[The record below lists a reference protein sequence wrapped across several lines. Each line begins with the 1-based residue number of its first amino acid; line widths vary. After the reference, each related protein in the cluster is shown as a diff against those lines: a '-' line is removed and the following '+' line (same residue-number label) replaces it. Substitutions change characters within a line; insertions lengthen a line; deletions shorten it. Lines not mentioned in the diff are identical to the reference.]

1 MYCYVLCRRLQLIQ
15 QTFPLP
21 VEVATRSSMPSTE
34 CMLCHQPV
42 PPGSL
47 KLCGN
52 CSALSAVE
60 THNAGTLCPPSLWG
74 TSRRSIIK
82 ALAGLFVAG
91 SAISW
96 LEACASP
103 ANAPARSAPQP
114 TSTPFLGGTPP
125 RIGTTLLTY
134 YGQPDFKVDP
144 IAWSPDGR
152 RIACGYIAGSS
163 SVLQVWSA
171 VTGETLLSCR
181 HGENVFGVAWSPDSK
196 RVASGGGDNLVRIW
210 DASRDESTI
219 GTILL
224 TYKGHSDSVV
234 GIAWSPGGKRVAS
247 GSTDTTVQLWDAI
260 TGRTQLIYRGYTGSV
275 IAVSWSPDGKRLVSA
290 SADATVQLWDA
301 ITGRTQLIYKGHSEV
316 VFGVAWSPDGRRIAS
331 ASRDKTVQVWDATTG
346 ATVLT
351 YRGHTSPV
359 TDVAWSPDGRR
370 IASSGGDA
378 TVQVWDATSGR
389 PRFTYRRHTDVVF
402 DLAWSPDGTRIASA
416 SADTTARVWQAV

>member
-1 MYCYVLCRRLQLIQ
+1 MQ
-15 QTFPLP
+15 
-21 VEVATRSSMPSTE
+21 STE

-144 IAWSPDGR
+144 IAWSPDGW

-181 HGENVFGVAWSPDSK
+181 HGEN
-196 RVASGGGDNLVRIW
+196 
-210 DASRDESTI
+210 
-219 GTILL
+219 
-224 TYKGHSDSVV
+224 VV

-260 TGRTQLIYRGYTGSV
+260 TGRTQLIYRGHTGSV

-351 YRGHTSPV
+351 YR
-359 TDVAWSPDGRR
+359 
-370 IASSGGDA
+370 
-378 TVQVWDATSGR
+378 
-389 PRFTYRRHTDVVF
+389 RHTEVVF